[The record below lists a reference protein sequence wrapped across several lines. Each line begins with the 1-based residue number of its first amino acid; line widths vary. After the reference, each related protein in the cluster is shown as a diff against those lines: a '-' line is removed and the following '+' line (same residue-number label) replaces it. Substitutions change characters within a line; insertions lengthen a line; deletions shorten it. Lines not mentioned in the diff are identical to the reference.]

1 MSTDLV
7 HCPLCPRKAFK
18 NQRGYHKHQKDIHTP
33 KINNKNSNDESVN
46 NCFRCYLCPNKT
58 YKNQQ
63 GLSRHESIVHYNY
76 NILPKHITPLPQE
89 ALDEFK
95 NILIYTIQKQ
105 LKNHIKNVGLQS
117 VKFPCLESLF
127 VGVFGNYLTRY
138 SPSRKWYQ
146 CIFKGENAVE
156 LVGQILER
164 TNWSVQSYLY
174 GQQTNVILFSS
185 NSAINELKKNKKQ
198 KPIEL
203 RIEWEQCMIKD
214 ATNQIS
220 IAGYITMHFFIEQIY
235 FG

>member
-1 MSTDLV
+1 M
-7 HCPLCPRKAFK
+7 
-18 NQRGYHKHQKDIHTP
+18 NQY
-33 KINNKNSNDESVN
+33 
-46 NCFRCYLCPNKT
+46 
-58 YKNQQ
+58 
-63 GLSRHESIVHYNY
+63 YNY
-76 NILPKHITPLPQE
+76 NIPPKHITPLPQE

-117 VKFPCLESLF
+117 VKFTCLESLF
-127 VGVFGNYLTRY
+127 VGVIGNYLTRY

-146 CIFKGENAVE
+146 CIFKGENAIE

-164 TNWSVQSYLY
+164 TNWSVRSYLY

-220 IAGYITMHFFIEQIY
+220 IAEYIMMHFL
-235 FG
+235 

>member
-1 MSTDLV
+1 
-7 HCPLCPRKAFK
+7 
-18 NQRGYHKHQKDIHTP
+18 
-33 KINNKNSNDESVN
+33 
-46 NCFRCYLCPNKT
+46 
-58 YKNQQ
+58 
-63 GLSRHESIVHYNY
+63 
-76 NILPKHITPLPQE
+76 
-89 ALDEFK
+89 
-95 NILIYTIQKQ
+95 
-105 LKNHIKNVGLQS
+105 
-117 VKFPCLESLF
+117 
-127 VGVFGNYLTRY
+127 
-138 SPSRKWYQ
+138 
-146 CIFKGENAVE
+146 